1 MASKLAIKRL
11 QWLIWILIYGGLLAI
26 VVSTFLGPSDAA
38 LAVCMKVGGV
48 TVVAVGAALIY
59 VRSRLTESS

>member
-26 VVSTFLGPSDAA
+26 VLSTFLGPADAA
-38 LAVCMKVGGV
+38 LAVCLKVSGIA
-48 TVVAVGAALIY
+48 VVAVGVALIY
-59 VRSRLTESS
+59 VRSRLPESS